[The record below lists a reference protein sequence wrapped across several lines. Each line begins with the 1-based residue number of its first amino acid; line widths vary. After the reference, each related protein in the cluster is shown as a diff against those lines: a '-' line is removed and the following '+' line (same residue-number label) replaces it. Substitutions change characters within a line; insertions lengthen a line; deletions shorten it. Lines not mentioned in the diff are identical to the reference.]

1 MKIDPTR
8 VPVLEADGL
17 HTRHLS
23 VAGGLRQFGAYV
35 DRLDPG
41 AFSSRRHWHEAEDE
55 MIYVLDGTVALRDDK
70 GMQDLHPGD
79 AVAWPFGVANGHH
92 LTNRGDRPC
101 RYVIVG
107 SRVAGDICHYP
118 DEGQRQINGATTWQ
132 VLDESGQIL
141 RHGDLPADLR
151 NLSPNWGKPYAGP
164 TPPDILRDSAA
175 AWQTADDYCHPIL
188 GGGLGDYRYRLLGDP
203 GGLSQFG
210 AHVEELPP
218 GARSSF
224 RHWHEAEDE
233 FIYLLS
239 GHLVLIEDSET
250 PLAPGDCAAWPAGAA
265 IGHCLANRSTLP
277 ARYLVIGTRR
287 QTDII
292 HYPDHDLITYK
303 DGPHRRY
310 TRADGRPRVK
320 GETP

>member
-1 MKIDPTR
+1 MKVDPTR
-8 VPVLEADGL
+8 APASGAKGL

-41 AFSSRRHWHEAEDE
+41 AFSSFRHWHEAEDE
-55 MIYVLDGTVALRDDK
+55 MIYVLRGTLTLRDDA
-70 GMQDLHPGD
+70 GMQDLRPGD
-79 AVAWPFGVANGHH
+79 AVAWPYGVANGHH
-92 LTNRGDRPC
+92 LTNRGVEPC
-101 RYVIVG
+101 DYVIVG

-118 DEGQRQINGATTWQ
+118 DEGHRQINGATTWQ
-132 VLDESGQIL
+132 VVAADGQIL
-141 RHGDLPADLR
+141 RQGDLPEELL
-151 NLSPNWGKPYAGP
+151 NLPQNWGKPYAGP
-164 TPPDILRDSAA
+164 TPPGILRDEAL
-175 AWQTADDYCHPIL
+175 AWQTARDYRHPIL

-233 FIYLLS
+233 FVYLLS
-239 GHLVLIEDSET
+239 GHLVLIEDAET
-250 PLAPGDCAAWPAGAA
+250 PLAPGDCAAWPAGHPV
-265 IGHCLANRSTLP
+265 GHCLENRSALP

-287 QTDII
+287 QADII
-292 HYPDHDLITYK
+292 HYPDHDLITHK
-303 DGPHRRY
+303 DGPLRRY
-310 TRADGRPRVK
+310 THADGSPRTT